1 MGHHGFISE
10 NYISYGSEENIDLID
25 VFFNIVNYY
34 SLVHS
39 MENAKKTK
47 EIFFEFEKSKYADG
61 SYFDGR
67 GAIYP
72 KTDKVKEIF
81 EGIEIPSDEDWAKLK
96 KDVMEHGLYNSHRLA
111 VAPNG
116 SIAYVMSATPSLT
129 PIKQLVEERTYGN
142 SKTYFPMPAL
152 DVAEFMYETAYKM
165 DNYKVIDV
173 IATAQKHVD
182 QGISFE
188 LAITSD
194 ETTRDL
200 QKYYL
205 YAHYQGIKTLY
216 YTRTQKLKVEECEAC
231 AV

>member
-1 MGHHGFISE
+1 M
-10 NYISYGSEENIDLID
+10 
-25 VFFNIVNYY
+25 
-34 SLVHS
+34 
-39 MENAKKTK
+39 
-47 EIFFEFEKSKYADG
+47 KY
-61 SYFDGR
+61 
-67 GAIYP
+67 
-72 KTDKVKEIF
+72 
-81 EGIEIPSDEDWAKLK
+81 
-96 KDVMEHGLYNSHRLA
+96 GLYNSHRLA

-116 SIAYVMSATPSLT
+116 SIGYVMSATPSLT
-129 PIKQLVEERTYGN
+129 PVKQLVEERTYGN

-152 DVAEFMYETAYKM
+152 KDASFMYETAYKM
-165 DNYKVIDV
+165 DNFKIIDV

-216 YTRTQKLKVEECEAC
+216 YTRTQKLKIDECESC